1 MLGGYFVSRKSKRSQ
16 RKKSPRKVYRPKEP
30 RVSPSGYTRRQLED
44 QERYMDSYM
53 GTILGSSK
61 SSIDLNGGSLNGG
74 SKGKHKS
81 KRYRHKAHK
90 GPSYHGL

>member
-30 RVSPSGYTRRQLED
+30 RVSPSGYTRKQLED

-61 SSIDLNGGSLNGG
+61 STIDLNGG